1 MPIYEFYCS
10 DCHTIY
16 SFLSARVNTDTKPA
30 CPKCR
35 KPELNRRVSLFAI
48 SKGRAEEEESG
59 DFPDLDESKMERA
72 LQMMEQEAGQLD
84 EDDPKQAARLMKRLC
99 DSAGMQLGPGME
111 EAMRRLESGEDPDQI
126 EAELGDVLE
135 NEDPFFASRRGSLSR
150 FKPPAKD
157 ETIYDL

>member
-16 SFLSARVNTDTKPA
+16 SFFSPRVNTGKKPV
-30 CPKCR
+30 CPKCA
-35 KPELNRRVSLFAI
+35 KPDLSRQVSIFAV
-48 SKGRAEEEESG
+48 SKGRTEDENG
-59 DFPDLDESKMERA
+59 DLPDIDESKMERA
-72 LQMMEQEAGQLD
+72 LQMMEQEAGRLD
-84 EDDPKQAARLMKRLC
+84 EDDPKQAARLMKKLC
-99 DSAGMQLGPGME
+99 DSAGMDMGPGME

-135 NEDPFFASRRGSLSR
+135 NEDPFFASKKGGLSR
-150 FKPPAKD
+150 LKAPSKD